1 MVGATPV
8 TVMASA
14 AIPHIFSKVK
24 IGDKYFVD
32 GGVKNMIPTPRIQDI
47 PAYKHIY
54 MILCPQSDS
63 VVDTNILIA
72 KAANT
77 FLQTMDR

>member
-1 MVGATPV
+1 MIGATPV

-24 IGDKYFVD
+24 IGDKYYVD
-32 GGVKNMIPTPRIQDI
+32 GGVKNMIPTPRILDI
-47 PAYKHIY
+47 PQYKHIY
-54 MILCPQSDS
+54 MILCPTDNKPCTS
-63 VVDTNILIA
+63 NIFIA

-77 FLQTMDR
+77 FL

>member
-1 MVGATPV
+1 MIGATPV

-24 IGDKYFVD
+24 IGDRYYVD
-32 GGVKNMIPTPRIQDI
+32 GGVKNMIPTPRILDI
-47 PAYKHIY
+47 PSYEHIY
-54 MILCPQSDS
+54 MILCPSDNS
-63 VVDTNILIA
+63 VCDTNLFVA

-77 FLQTMDR
+77 FL